1 MIILE
6 KPFVSNEL
14 KDYLEASQVA
24 VLKNAMSL
32 EAAETHKL
40 NLIEGAEARER
51 IAAGER
57 IYTTSENAL
66 DWIYANA
73 PAGNAL
79 TATIDAMKNKAA
91 MRRLLKA
98 VYPDFFFEEIE
109 AEKLR
114 DVKFENLPCPVVLKP
129 SVGFFSVG
137 VYTIQTREDWA
148 NALADIETT
157 SENWKKLYPESV
169 LGNGK
174 FVIEKYIHGEE
185 YAVDVY
191 FDDDGN
197 AVILNILKHDF
208 SSESDVSDR
217 LYYTSKEIITEKL
230 SPLTAFFNRVNTV
243 LGARNFPAHV
253 ELRIEA
259 SGRISPIEFNPMR
272 FAGCCCTD
280 VGLFAYGIR
289 TYDYFLNNKKPVWEK
304 LLEGK
309 DGKIYTMCVLNKP
322 VPCPPIR
329 EFDYD
334 ALCKKFECVRA
345 VRKFDFRES
354 TTFGFLFTETKNTDE
369 LKFIVNS
376 DLTEFIRS

>member
-6 KPFVSNEL
+6 KPFVSDEL
-14 KDYLEASQVA
+14 KAYLESSGTA
-24 VLKNAMSL
+24 VLKNGTAL
-32 EAAETHKL
+32 EAAETHRL
-40 NLIEGAEARER
+40 NLIDDAEARER
-51 IAAGER
+51 LAAGER
-57 IYTTSENAL
+57 VYTTSENAL

-73 PAGNAL
+73 AGTPL
-79 TATIDAMKNKAA
+79 TATIDAMKNKAS
-91 MRRLLKA
+91 MRRLLKS

-109 AEKLR
+109 AENLKN
-114 DVKFENLPCPVVLKP
+114 VKFENLPCPVVLKP

-137 VYTIQTREDWA
+137 VYTIRTREDWER
-148 NALADIETT
+148 ALSDIEKT
-157 SENWKKLYPESV
+157 SADWEKLYPESV

-185 YAVDVY
+185 YAADVY
-191 FDDDGN
+191 FDDSGN

-217 LYYTSKEIITEKL
+217 LYYTSKQIIEEKL
-230 SPLTAFFNRVNTV
+230 APLTEFFNRVNAV
-243 LGARNFPAHV
+243 LGAKNFPAHV
-253 ELRIEA
+253 ELRIERD
-259 SGRISPIEFNPMR
+259 GRICPIEFNPMR

-289 TYDYFLNNKKPVWEK
+289 TYDYFLQNKRPDWES

-309 DGKIYTMCVLNKP
+309 DGKVYTMCVLNKP

-329 EFDYD
+329 DFDYD
-334 ALCKKFECVRA
+334 ALCSKFENVRCL
-345 VRKFDFRES
+345 RKFDYREN
-354 TTFGFLFTETKNTDE
+354 TVFGFLFSETKNPEE

-376 DLTEFIRS
+376 DLTEFIR

>member
-6 KPFVSNEL
+6 KPFVSDEI
-14 KDYLEASQVA
+14 KDYLQDSQVA
-24 VLKNAMSL
+24 VLKNEVAV
-32 EAAETHKL
+32 EAAKTHTL
-40 NLIEGAEARER
+40 NLVSDAEARER
-51 IAAGER
+51 IASGER
-57 IYTTSENAL
+57 IYTTSENTL
-66 DWIYANA
+66 DWIYANT
-73 PAGNAL
+73 PDGNAL

-91 MRRLLKA
+91 MRRLLQA
-98 VYPDFFFEEIE
+98 VYPDFFFEEVE
-109 AEKLR
+109 ANQLNT
-114 DVKFENLPCPVVLKP
+114 VKFESLPCPVVLKP

-137 VYTIQTREDWA
+137 VYTIRNRQDWEC
-148 NALADIETT
+148 ALADIEKT
-157 SENWKKLYPESV
+157 SLSWKNLYPESV

-191 FDDDGN
+191 FDNDGN

-208 SSESDVSDR
+208 SSETDVSDR

-230 SPLTAFFNRVNTV
+230 APLTEFFDRVNEK

-280 VGLFAYGIR
+280 VGFFAYGIR
-289 TYDYFLNNKKPVWEK
+289 TYEYFLNNKKPDWGK

-309 DGKIYTMCVLNKP
+309 DGKVYTMCVLNKP

-334 ALCKKFECVRA
+334 ALCAKFEHVCRL
-345 VRKFDFRES
+345 RKFDYREN
-354 TTFGFLFTETKNTDE
+354 TVFGFLFTETRN
-369 LKFIVNS
+369 
-376 DLTEFIRS
+376 R

>member
-1 MIILE
+1 MFILE
-6 KPFVSNEL
+6 KPFVSAEL
-14 KDYLEASQVA
+14 KDYLEASQAA
-24 VLKNAMSL
+24 VLKNDVAL
-32 EAAETHKL
+32 EAATTHEL
-40 NLIEGAEARER
+40 NMVTDAEARER
-51 IAAGER
+51 IAARER

-66 DWIYANA
+66 DWIYANT
-73 PAGNAL
+73 AGSPL
-79 TATIDAMKNKAA
+79 TQTIDAMKNKAE
-91 MRRLLKA
+91 MRRLLKS

-109 AEKLR
+109 AENLKN
-114 DVKFENLPCPVVLKP
+114 VKFEDLPCPVVLKP

-137 VYTIQTREDWA
+137 VYTIQTREDWTH
-148 NALADIETT
+148 ALADIEKT
-157 SENWKKLYPESV
+157 SADWKKLYPESV

-191 FDDDGN
+191 FDGDGN

-208 SSESDVSDR
+208 SSERDVSDR

-230 SPLTAFFNRVNTV
+230 APLTEFFNRVNTV
-243 LGARNFPAHV
+243 LGAKNFPAHV
-253 ELRIEA
+253 ELRVERDG
-259 SGRISPIEFNPMR
+259 SVCPIEFNPMR

-289 TYDYFLNNKKPVWEK
+289 TYEYFVENKKPDWEK

-309 DGKIYTMCVLNKP
+309 DGKVYTMCVLNKP

-329 EFDYD
+329 DFDYD
-334 ALCKKFECVRA
+334 ALCAKFERVCCL
-345 VRKFDFRES
+345 RKFDYNEN
-354 TTFGFLFTETKNTDE
+354 TIFGFLYTETTNPEE

-376 DLTEFIRS
+376 DLTEFIR

>member
-6 KPFVSNEL
+6 KPFVSDEL
-14 KDYLEASQVA
+14 KAYLEASGTA
-24 VLKNAMSL
+24 VLKNGTAL
-32 EAAETHKL
+32 EAADTHRL
-40 NLIEGAEARER
+40 NLIDDAEARER
-51 IAAGER
+51 LAAGER
-57 IYTTSENAL
+57 VYTTSENAL

-73 PAGNAL
+73 AGTPL

-91 MRRLLKA
+91 MRRLLKS
-98 VYPDFFFEEIE
+98 VYPDFFFEEID
-109 AEKLR
+109 AGNLKS
-114 DVKFENLPCPVVLKP
+114 VKFENLPCPVVLKP

-137 VYTIQTREDWA
+137 VYTIRTREDWER
-148 NALADIETT
+148 ALSDIEKT
-157 SENWKKLYPESV
+157 SADWDKLYPESV

-191 FDDDGN
+191 FDDGGN

-217 LYYTSKEIITEKL
+217 LYYTSKQIIEEKL
-230 SPLTAFFNRVNTV
+230 APLTEFFNRVNAV
-243 LGARNFPAHV
+243 LGAKNFPAHV
-253 ELRIEA
+253 ELRIERD
-259 SGRISPIEFNPMR
+259 GRICPIEFNPMR

-289 TYDYFLNNKKPVWEK
+289 TYDYFLHNKRPDWER

-309 DGKIYTMCVLNKP
+309 DGKVYTMCVLNKP

-329 EFDYD
+329 DFDYD
-334 ALCKKFECVRA
+334 ALCSKFENVRCL
-345 VRKFDFRES
+345 RKFDYREN
-354 TTFGFLFTETKNTDE
+354 TVFGFLFSETKNPEE

-376 DLTEFIRS
+376 DLTEFIR

>member
-6 KPFVSNEL
+6 KPFVSDEL
-14 KDYLEASQVA
+14 KAYLEASGTA
-24 VLKNAMSL
+24 VLKNDAAL
-32 EAAETHKL
+32 EAAETHRL
-40 NLIEGAEARER
+40 NLIDDAEARER

-57 IYTTSENAL
+57 VYTTSENAL

-73 PAGNAL
+73 EGTPL

-91 MRRLLKA
+91 MRRLLKS
-98 VYPDFFFEEIE
+98 VYPDFFFEEID
-109 AEKLR
+109 AGNQKS
-114 DVKFENLPCPVVLKP
+114 VKFENLPCPVVLKP

-137 VYTIQTREDWA
+137 VYTIRTREDWER
-148 NALADIETT
+148 ALSDIEKT
-157 SENWKKLYPESV
+157 SADWEKLYPESV

-185 YAVDVY
+185 YAADVY
-191 FDDDGN
+191 FDDGGN

-217 LYYTSKEIITEKL
+217 LYYTSKQIIEEKL
-230 SPLTAFFNRVNTV
+230 APLTEFFNRVNAV
-243 LGARNFPAHV
+243 LGAKNFPAHV
-253 ELRIEA
+253 ELRIERD
-259 SGRISPIEFNPMR
+259 GRICPIEFNPMR

-289 TYDYFLNNKKPVWEK
+289 TYDYFLHNKRPDWKS
-304 LLEGK
+304 LLAGK
-309 DGKIYTMCVLNKP
+309 DGKVYTMCVLNKP

-329 EFDYD
+329 DFDYD
-334 ALCKKFECVRA
+334 ALCSKFENVRCL
-345 VRKFDFRES
+345 RKFDYREN
-354 TTFGFLFTETKNTDE
+354 TVFGFLFSETKNPEE

-376 DLTEFIRS
+376 DLTEFIR

>member
-6 KPFVSNEL
+6 KPFVSDEL
-14 KDYLEASQVA
+14 KAYLEASGTA
-24 VLKNAMSL
+24 VLKNGTAL
-32 EAAETHKL
+32 EAAETHRL
-40 NLIEGAEARER
+40 NLIDDAEARER
-51 IAAGER
+51 LAAGER
-57 IYTTSENAL
+57 VYTTSENAL

-73 PAGNAL
+73 EGTPL

-91 MRRLLKA
+91 MRRLLKS
-98 VYPDFFFEEIE
+98 VYPDFFFEEID
-109 AEKLR
+109 AGNLKS
-114 DVKFENLPCPVVLKP
+114 VKFENLPCPVVLKP

-137 VYTIQTREDWA
+137 VYTIQTREDWER
-148 NALADIETT
+148 ALSDIEKT
-157 SENWKKLYPESV
+157 SADWDKLYPESV

-191 FDDDGN
+191 FDDGGN

-217 LYYTSKEIITEKL
+217 LYYTSKQIIEEKL
-230 SPLTAFFNRVNTV
+230 APMTEFFNRVNAV
-243 LGARNFPAHV
+243 LGAKNFPAHV
-253 ELRIEA
+253 ELRIERD
-259 SGRISPIEFNPMR
+259 GRICPIEFNPMR

-289 TYDYFLNNKKPVWEK
+289 TYDYFLHNKRPDWES

-309 DGKIYTMCVLNKP
+309 DGKVYSMCVLNKP

-329 EFDYD
+329 DFDYD
-334 ALCKKFECVRA
+334 ALCAKFENVRCL
-345 VRKFDFRES
+345 RKFDYREN
-354 TTFGFLFTETKNTDE
+354 TVFGFLFSETKNPEE

-376 DLTEFIRS
+376 DLTEFIR

>member
-6 KPFVSNEL
+6 KPFVSDEL
-14 KDYLEASQVA
+14 KAYLEASGTA
-24 VLKNAMSL
+24 VLKNDAAL
-32 EAAETHKL
+32 EAAETHRL
-40 NLIEGAEARER
+40 NLIDDAEARER
-51 IAAGER
+51 LAAGER
-57 IYTTSENAL
+57 VYTTSENAL

-73 PAGNAL
+73 AGTPL

-91 MRRLLKA
+91 MRRLLKS
-98 VYPDFFFEEIE
+98 VYPDFFFEEID
-109 AEKLR
+109 AGNLKS
-114 DVKFENLPCPVVLKP
+114 VKFENLPCPVVLKP

-137 VYTIQTREDWA
+137 VYTIRTREDWER
-148 NALADIETT
+148 ALSDIEKT
-157 SENWKKLYPESV
+157 SEDWDKLYPESV

-185 YAVDVY
+185 YAADVY
-191 FDDDGN
+191 FDDGGN

-217 LYYTSKEIITEKL
+217 LYYTSKQIIEKKL
-230 SPLTAFFNRVNTV
+230 APLTEFFNRVNAV
-243 LGARNFPAHV
+243 LGAKNFPAHV
-253 ELRIEA
+253 ELRIERD
-259 SGRISPIEFNPMR
+259 GRICPIEFNPMR

-289 TYDYFLNNKKPVWEK
+289 TYDYFLQNKRPDWES

-309 DGKIYTMCVLNKP
+309 DGKVYTMCVLNKP

-329 EFDYD
+329 DFDYD
-334 ALCKKFECVRA
+334 ALCAKFENVRCL
-345 VRKFDFRES
+345 RKFDYREN
-354 TTFGFLFTETKNTDE
+354 TVFGFLFSETKNPEE

-376 DLTEFIRS
+376 DLTEFIR

>member
-1 MIILE
+1 MFILE
-6 KPFVSNEL
+6 KPFVSAEL
-14 KDYLEASQVA
+14 KDYLEASQAA
-24 VLKNAMSL
+24 VLKNDIAL
-32 EAAETHKL
+32 EAATTRKL
-40 NLIEGAEARER
+40 NLITDAEARER

-66 DWIYANA
+66 DWIYANDVGS
-73 PAGNAL
+73 PL
-79 TATIDAMKNKAA
+79 TRTIDAMKNKAE
-91 MRRLLKA
+91 MRRLLKS

-109 AEKLR
+109 AENLKN
-114 DVKFENLPCPVVLKP
+114 VKFEDLPCPVVLKP

-137 VYTIQTREDWA
+137 VYTIQTREDWTR
-148 NALADIETT
+148 ALADIEKT
-157 SENWKKLYPESV
+157 SADWKKLYPECV

-191 FDDDGN
+191 FDGDGN

-208 SSESDVSDR
+208 SSERDVSDR

-230 SPLTAFFNRVNTV
+230 APLTEFFNRVNTV
-243 LGARNFPAHV
+243 LGAKNFPAHV
-253 ELRIEA
+253 ELRVERDG
-259 SGRISPIEFNPMR
+259 SVCPIEFNPMR

-289 TYDYFLNNKKPVWEK
+289 TYEYFVENKKPDWEK

-309 DGKIYTMCVLNKP
+309 DGKVYTMCVLNKP

-329 EFDYD
+329 DFDYD
-334 ALCKKFECVRA
+334 ALCAKFERVCCL
-345 VRKFDFRES
+345 RKFDYNEN
-354 TTFGFLFTETKNTDE
+354 TIFGFLYTETTNPEE

-376 DLTEFIRS
+376 DLTEFIR

>member
-1 MIILE
+1 MFILE
-6 KPFVSNEL
+6 KPFVSAEL
-14 KDYLEASQVA
+14 KDYLEASQAA
-24 VLKNAMSL
+24 VLKNDIAL
-32 EAAETHKL
+32 EAATTRKL
-40 NLIEGAEARER
+40 NLITDAEARER

-66 DWIYANA
+66 DWIYANDVGS
-73 PAGNAL
+73 PL
-79 TATIDAMKNKAA
+79 TRTIDAMKNKAE
-91 MRRLLKA
+91 MRRLLKS

-109 AEKLR
+109 AENLKN
-114 DVKFENLPCPVVLKP
+114 VKFEDLPCPVVLKP

-137 VYTIQTREDWA
+137 VYTIQTREDWTR
-148 NALADIETT
+148 ALADIEKT
-157 SENWKKLYPESV
+157 SADWKKLYPECV

-191 FDDDGN
+191 FDGDGN

-208 SSESDVSDR
+208 SSERDVSDR

-230 SPLTAFFNRVNTV
+230 APLTEFFNRVNAV
-243 LGARNFPAHV
+243 LGAKNFPAHV
-253 ELRIEA
+253 ELRVERDG
-259 SGRISPIEFNPMR
+259 SVCPIEFNPMR

-289 TYDYFLNNKKPVWEK
+289 TYEYFVENKKPDWEK

-309 DGKIYTMCVLNKP
+309 DGKVYTMCVLNKP

-329 EFDYD
+329 DFDYD
-334 ALCKKFECVRA
+334 ALCAKFERVCCL
-345 VRKFDFRES
+345 RKFDYNEN
-354 TTFGFLFTETKNTDE
+354 TIFGFLYTETTNPEE

-376 DLTEFIRS
+376 DLTEFIR